1 MLSGAELVFLIQS
14 GPRIFASMLPYMDPD
29 VTKKAREKFSVFKE
43 FAGQSSSVLLDGGDT
58 IYPIME

>member
-1 MLSGAELVFLIQS
+1 
-14 GPRIFASMLPYMDPD
+14 MLPYMDPD